1 MIAIFLCTLFQGT
14 TWNLCDSS
22 QALVFVCFDTGRSLI
37 FTFRLGKPSA
47 YSTRLLLIY
56 IHMVGHALSK
66 SKEIR
71 QASQKKEEHLQA
83 TIDLYNEEVE
93 TAELEGRKPPR
104 PAVLQKNVV

>member
-1 MIAIFLCTLFQGT
+1 MYCIDQCKLRH
-14 TWNLCDSS
+14 SPS
-22 QALVFVCFDTGRSLI
+22 KLVVGLAATAGLPVI